1 MKNSFSMRTAL
12 IKLIEDNAGKIL
24 RVADMYEEFP
34 NYYNLSE
41 YQLEDD
47 PKYRQARYK
56 HEIRSELAKLV
67 KAGIVV
73 KLEGRDQ
80 YTSKRALQ
88 ASQKLTV
95 SDSLYL
101 RLVEFKKVV
110 DELLKEDSPEF
121 EVFVE
126 GIIDEG
132 LDEMLRRL
140 IRSDPETLQKSLVQL
155 AERYPQ
161 QVCEYI
167 AHVLARGEEAER
179 EEARRHMLGFVR
191 YLPAEKQ

>member
-110 DELLKEDSPEF
+110 DELLKEDPPEF

-161 QVCEYI
+161 QVYEYI
-167 AHVLARGEEAER
+167 AHVLARGEEAEK
-179 EEARRHMLGFVR
+179 EEARRHMLGFLR
-191 YLPAEKQ
+191 CLPAEKQ